1 MNNDELQV
9 LGTENRKSNNRKWII
24 AAVCVVLSIAC
35 YFIYNRCNSTEH
47 SLPMS
52 QEGSTISPA
61 LQHAADSLLNNKLTE
76 INGLQGQVIIMN
88 VQTGEILAMAGRERN
103 FEGMFQPCQNFA

>member
-9 LGTENRKSNNRKWII
+9 LGTENRTSNNWKWIVAI
-24 AAVCVVLSIAC
+24 ARVVLSIAC
-35 YFIYNRCNSTEH
+35 YFIYNRCNSTDH

-61 LQHAADSLLNNKLTE
+61 LQHAADSLLNDKLTE
-76 INGLQGQVIIMN
+76 INGLQGQVMIMD

-103 FEGMFQPCQNFA
+103 FEGKF